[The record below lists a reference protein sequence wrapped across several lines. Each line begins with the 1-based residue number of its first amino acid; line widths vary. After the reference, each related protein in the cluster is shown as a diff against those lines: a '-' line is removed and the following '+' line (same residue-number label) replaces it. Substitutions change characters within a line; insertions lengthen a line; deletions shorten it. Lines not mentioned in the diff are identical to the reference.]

1 MNSNMVWRLALC
13 ALAVGCNSLD
23 GSGTGIDSDCLDCG
37 GTTRVKRTIPTDTRA
52 AAISEVPPP
61 PVSGGT
67 LLTTRDGTRAVV
79 ADPDRDRVV
88 VVNLE
93 TLSVAATLTLAPR
106 DEPGRLVEAPNGRVH
121 VGLRGSGDV
130 LTVDPAQGVVVA
142 RTAVCGEP
150 RGLAV
155 DATNGRLFVACAEG
169 VLAELVD
176 GAVVRRTTLQP
187 DLRDVVVR
195 GQDVF
200 VSRFRSAELLKLDR
214 ERNVASLL
222 RAPAVWMSRTD
233 RTGSPSVQAFQAGT
247 AWRMLPTAQG
257 AIVLHQLASSA
268 VLDIDPS
275 DDDPN
280 AGSPYGGARNCEA
293 IVQPGMTE
301 IVTGDALRTSG
312 AIVAGALAVD
322 FAISPD
328 KTAIA
333 IANAGPRDMAAP
345 IPTVEFQTF
354 GPGGG
359 VSGGGMAPSIPS
371 GGSVSVFMQNHLW
384 TEGGCLS
391 LSTQIPL
398 EQPVIAV
405 AFDKRSRL
413 LAQTREPS
421 QLAVVAVVNASTSIT
436 WIDLGGESRADTG
449 HDLFHRDGGAG
460 IACAS
465 CHPEGGEDGR
475 VWNFKTIGVR
485 RTQPL
490 NVGLGD
496 TAPFHWDGELETVG
510 ELMAEVFVER
520 MGGVFESPER
530 TQALEHFLFSLRTPK
545 PLRTADDPAVVRGKI
560 NFESG
565 EVGCANCH
573 NGHRFTDNRTV
584 DIGKGRPLQVPSLIG
599 IARRAPFL
607 HDGCASNLR
616 TRFNAECG
624 GSAHGDVSGL
634 SETDLGDLVAYL
646 ESL

>member
-1 MNSNMVWRLALC
+1 MNSSMVWRLGLC
-13 ALAVGCNSLD
+13 AFAVGCNSLD
-23 GSGTGIDSDCLDCG
+23 GSGTGIDSDCLDCD
-37 GTTRVKRTIPTDTRA
+37 GTTRVKRIIPTDTRA

-67 LLTTRDGTRAVV
+67 LLTTRDGTRALVSD
-79 ADPDRDRVV
+79 ADRDRVV
-88 VVNLE
+88 VVNLD
-93 TLSVAATLTLAPR
+93 TLSVAAILTLAPG
-106 DEPGRLVEAPNGRVH
+106 DEPGRLIEAPNGRVH

-130 LTVDPAQGVVVA
+130 LTVDPAQGAVVA

-155 DATNGRLFVACAEG
+155 DATSGRLFVACAEG

-195 GQDVF
+195 GQDVL
-200 VSRFRSAELLKLDR
+200 VSRFRSAELLRLDADR
-214 ERNVASLL
+214 KVVSLL
-222 RAPAVWMSRTD
+222 RAPAVSMPKAD
-233 RTGSPSVQAFQAGT
+233 RTGNQSVQAFEAGT

-257 AIVLHQLASSA
+257 ALVLHQRASSA

-280 AGSPYGGARNCEA
+280 AGSPYGGAHNCEA
-293 IVQPGMTE
+293 IVQPGMSE

-312 AIVAGALAVD
+312 GILAGALAVD

-328 KTAIA
+328 QTAIA
-333 IANAGPRDMAAP
+333 VANAGPRDVAAP
-345 IPTVEFQTF
+345 VPIVEFQTF
-354 GPGGG
+354 GPRGAA
-359 VSGGGMAPSIPS
+359 SGGAAPSIAPS
-371 GGSVSVFMQNHLW
+371 GSVSVFSQGAFW
-384 TEGGCLS
+384 ADGGCVFPS
-391 LSTQIPL
+391 RQIPI

-413 LAQTREPS
+413 FAQTREPS
-421 QLAVVAVVNASTSIT
+421 QLAVIASTDTFLPVT

-510 ELMAEVFVER
+510 ELMTEVFVER

-545 PLRTADDPAVVRGKI
+545 PLRAPEDPAVARGKI
-560 NFESG
+560 SFESA

-573 NGHRFTDNRTV
+573 NGYRFTDNRTV
-584 DIGKGRPLQVPSLIG
+584 DIGKGEPLQVPSLIG

-607 HDGCASNLR
+607 HDGCASTLR
-616 TRFNAECG
+616 TRFDAECG
-624 GSAHGDVSGL
+624 GSAHGDVSRL
-634 SETDLGDLVAYL
+634 SEADLDDLVAYL